1 MAQKVVGYREMI
13 WTCPNCGAKN
23 PGSVRVC
30 RSCGAAMGEEV
41 KFEQQTNAQMITDEK
56 ILQKAAQGP
65 DIYCAYCGNRNPAGA
80 KVCSRCGADLA
91 LCL

>member
-41 KFEQQTNAQMITDEK
+41 KFEQQTNARMITDEK
-56 ILQKAAQGP
+56 TLQKAAQGP
-65 DIYCAYCGNRNPAGA
+65 DIYSPYCGNPNPAGA
-80 KVCSRCGADLA
+80 KTCSRSGADLA
-91 LCL
+91 EGT